1 MVLAT
6 SSSFSA
12 QILRQS
18 QSESVLFTRRHSR
31 IMVRWKEGRWGTLN
45 TAADLKRGCARGKTK
60 NLQQQIRNMGTI
72 KGQAEGNIV
81 SEAICH
87 S

>member
-1 MVLAT
+1 
-6 SSSFSA
+6 
-12 QILRQS
+12 
-18 QSESVLFTRRHSR
+18 
-31 IMVRWKEGRWGTLN
+31 MVRWKEGRWGTLD
-45 TAADLKRGCARGKTK
+45 TAADLKRGCARLRRGKTK
-60 NLQQQIRNMGTI
+60 NLQQQIGNMGTI